1 MKIEGVSW
9 KTVDWG
15 GLPPAED
22 AGHSGSAR
30 SRTAE
35 AGNVRARIVEYSPGF
50 RSDHWCPRGHV
61 LLVLEG
67 ALAVDLRDGRHIQ
80 LAAGQ
85 GFLAGDDA
93 TNPHRASSEAGARVF
108 IVD

>member
-1 MKIEGVSW
+1 MKIEGIAW
-9 KTVDWG
+9 ETVDWE
-15 GLPPAED
+15 GLPAIEETGD
-22 AGHSGSAR
+22 SGSAR
-30 SRTAE
+30 SRKAE

-67 ALAVDLRDGRHIQ
+67 ALAVDLRDGRQIQ

-85 GFLAGDDA
+85 GFVAGDDA
-93 TNPHRASSEAGARVF
+93 TNPHRAYSEAGARVF